1 MNMILSQLTK
11 ELREEFPKIYKAQG
25 NFVDSGDLWDKC
37 IATISNIE
45 LLKNIKFANDVLKV
59 PPVKVFLLVH
69 DDDFSNLTDNDRKCL
84 GAFWGYVFKFGL
96 KYKNQKSTSISTKG
110 IKSATYFFDGQNE
123 IEIINE

>member
-1 MNMILSQLTK
+1 MNIIISQLKK
-11 ELREEFPKIYKAQG
+11 ELREEFPKVYKAQG

-37 IATISNIE
+37 ITTISNVE
-45 LLKNIKFANDVLKV
+45 LFKNIKFANDVLRV

-69 DDDFSNLTDNDRKCL
+69 DDDFSHLTDNDKKNL

-110 IKSATYFFDGQNE
+110 VKSATYFFDAE
-123 IEIINE
+123 ADIEIINE